1 MKLTCDLCGSDLQM
15 NPGGQSA
22 TCVNCGLEYPKERL
36 LEKLS
41 AASAGS
47 HSQKPAEPKPAPVN
61 NPAVTP
67 MSEPVVKPAVTPKAE
82 PVAKPAVTPKAE
94 PVVKPTTHSTKPV
107 SPPPPP
113 PMRKLFLKRKF
124 SINALAAQVAI
135 FVDGKQVALLNV
147 GVTACVPISQARH
160 VVQARIVGLIK
171 SELNPVYIDANDR
184 DYCGEFFVR
193 SHAFSA
199 EFVFEVKPKV

>member
-36 LEKLS
+36 LEILS

-47 HSQKPAEPKPAPVN
+47 HSQKPAEPVTVPVD
-61 NPAVTP
+61 NPKVTP
-67 MSEPVVKPAVTPKAE
+67 VSEPVEKPAVTPI
-82 PVAKPAVTPKAE
+82 TE
-94 PVVKPTTHSTKPV
+94 PVVKPTVHSSKTV
-107 SPPPPP
+107 SPPAPA

-124 SINALAAQVAI
+124 AINALAAQVAI
-135 FVDGKQVALLNV
+135 FVDGKQVAILNV
-147 GVTACVPISQARH
+147 GDTACVPISQARH
-160 VVQARIVGLIK
+160 VVQARVVGLIK

-193 SHAFSA
+193 AHAFSA
-199 EFVFEVKPKV
+199 EFVFEVKPRV